1 MRLVM
6 KLSKH
11 VVPNPSGG
19 WAVKN
24 AGAIRASKTFDTREE
39 AVGYAREAAKRS
51 GAELYV
57 HGRDGTIKDKR
68 SYGHDPVTSRDK
80 R

>member
-1 MRLVM
+1 MS
-6 KLSKH
+6 KTTKH
-11 VVPNPSGG
+11 VVPNGSGG

-24 AGAIRASKTFDTREE
+24 SGALRASKTFDTQQQ
-39 AVGYAREAAKRS
+39 AISYGKDAARK
-51 GAELYV
+51 GGTELYI

-68 SYGHDPVTSRDK
+68 SYGHGPIPPRDK